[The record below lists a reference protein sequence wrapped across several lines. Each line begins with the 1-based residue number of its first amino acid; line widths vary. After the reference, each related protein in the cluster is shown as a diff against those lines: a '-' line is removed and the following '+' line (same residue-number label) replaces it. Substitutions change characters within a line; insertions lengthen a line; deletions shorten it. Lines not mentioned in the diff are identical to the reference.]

1 MKLRLI
7 VALLTVAL
15 FMGDLAANSFK
26 IEIV

>member
-7 VALLTVAL
+7 VALLTIAL
-15 FMGDLAANSFK
+15 FMGDLAVDSFK